1 MIKPKAKWDIRK
13 EESYL
18 MRERD
23 SRAVRKWQAQVLRFR
38 TQLAIDPH
46 RYPQAD
52 EAEELGLDLRELSI
66 GGRRGTA
73 HRVLFTVVDNSVIVQ
88 RVRQAAQDRLTEDDL

>member
-1 MIKPKAKWDIRK
+1 MIKPKAEWDIRK

-18 MRERD
+18 LRERD
-23 SRAVRKWQAQVLRFR
+23 SSALRKWQAQVLRFR
-38 TQLAIDPH
+38 TQLGIDPH
-46 RYPQAD
+46 CYPQAE

-73 HRVLFTVVDNSVIVQ
+73 HRVLFTIVDKSVIVQ
-88 RVRQAAQDRLTEDDL
+88 RVRQAAQDRLTDDDL